1 MTPTSPSQVI
11 KDHPLNIAFDWR
23 QKLISPDQFFSL
35 HQNISH
41 CLNMFST
48 IIWIIVSLVSTWV
61 ALIRPST
68 SAKSNSRVARGAMVL
83 AVTNDPD
90 SCFGFTRIITNSIE
104 PFLVTV
110 ELQGGLRTNQQLPR
124 VTTQWGGAVLPISD
138 QRVQGV
144 RLLVDDNK
152 LDLLT
157 DLHTEADLGEGCV
170 PVGGKFGLLWVKPSL
185 PSVKVKG
192 FFVAP
197 ERGTVFK
204 SLLWE
209 KQVLGRQINCTIN
222 YLCVQHYIRDA
233 PSLYS

>member
-1 MTPTSPSQVI
+1 MTIV
-11 KDHPLNIAFDWR
+11 WR
-23 QKLISPDQFFSL
+23 INSF
-35 HQNISH
+35 
-41 CLNMFST
+41 
-48 IIWIIVSLVSTWV
+48 VSTWV
-61 ALIRPST
+61 GFIRISSST
-68 SAKSNSRVARGAMVL
+68 KPNSRVTGPATVSV
-83 AVTNDPD
+83 VTNDTDPG
-90 SCFGFTRIITNSIE
+90 FGSFPFTTSSIE
-104 PFLVTV
+104 SFLVTV
-110 ELQGGLRTNQQLPR
+110 VLQGGIRTNQWLPP
-124 VTTQWGGAVLPISD
+124 VTTQWGAAVLPISD

-152 LDLLT
+152 LDRLLT

-170 PVGGKFGLLWVKPSL
+170 PVGGKFGFLWVKPSL

-222 YLCVQHYIRDA
+222 YLCVQHYIRGA